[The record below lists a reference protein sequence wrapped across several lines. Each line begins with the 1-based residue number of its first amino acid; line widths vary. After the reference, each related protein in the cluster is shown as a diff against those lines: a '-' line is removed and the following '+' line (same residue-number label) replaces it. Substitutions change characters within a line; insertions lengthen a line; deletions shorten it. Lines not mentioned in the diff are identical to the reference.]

1 MNNLV
6 FYFDFSLILEKN
18 KSQGFLFGWLVF
30 KEMKDSK
37 NLPKIVMAEF
47 ISPLTVA
54 WTKALCTKMI
64 TDVAIQSKEADKC
77 FQRATNPS
85 SMKCSLPTVLA
96 QQG

>member
-54 WTKALCTKMI
+54 
-64 TDVAIQSKEADKC
+64 
-77 FQRATNPS
+77 
-85 SMKCSLPTVLA
+85 
-96 QQG
+96 